1 MWVWAG
7 HLLDADN
14 ASCWIVWVNQGC
26 SLCVPQ
32 SLSLTLRHPCAAP
45 PPAEHCV
52 LPTLLACLLAC
63 SAVVNAVANW
73 DWCTVAVF
81 TCQNSCGKNPGTGQ
95 CHAAAEEVVLVT
107 EAECESQAGQA
118 GAGAGGADQQ
128 QGDDED
134 VSDG

>member
-1 MWVWAG
+1 M
-7 HLLDADN
+7 
-14 ASCWIVWVNQGC
+14 
-26 SLCVPQ
+26 
-32 SLSLTLRHPCAAP
+32 
-45 PPAEHCV
+45 
-52 LPTLLACLLAC
+52 
-63 SAVVNAVANW
+63 VNAVANW

-118 GAGAGGADQQ
+118 AGGGGAGGGADQQ